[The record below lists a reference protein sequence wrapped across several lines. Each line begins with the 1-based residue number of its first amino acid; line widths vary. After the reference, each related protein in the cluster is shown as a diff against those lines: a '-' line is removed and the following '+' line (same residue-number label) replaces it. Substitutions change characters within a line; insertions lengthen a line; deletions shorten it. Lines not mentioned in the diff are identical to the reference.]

1 MAEYPHRKV
10 ARAAGGF
17 LSEFRNFALKGNAI
31 ELAIAVVIGG
41 AFGKIVSSLV
51 ADIIMPSA
59 AIFSGGAE
67 FRHLS
72 WTLREARGEEPA
84 VVLAYGSFLQNIFDF
99 LVIAIVIFVV
109 FKLLSSARQRLF
121 KREEQGE
128 VPPQEKP
135 AQERLLEEIRDLL
148 KGRQ

>member
-1 MAEYPHRKV
+1 MVVPGKRV
-10 ARAAGGF
+10 VRAAGGF
-17 LSEFRNFALKGNAI
+17 LAEFRNFAIKGNAF

-59 AIFSGGAE
+59 ALLTGGAE
-67 FRHLS
+67 FSNLS
-72 WTLREARGEEPA
+72 WTLREAAGEEPA
-84 VVLAYGSFLQNIFDF
+84 VVLAYGTFLQNIFDF
-99 LVIAIVIFVV
+99 LIIAVAIFVV

-128 VPPQEKP
+128 VPPEEKP

-148 KGRQ
+148 KNRS